1 MTDLFLLI
9 PQSDKNVVRLRFY
22 TGELFNWLAYN
33 SVLKSSAINVIGTVI
48 HVDQE
53 GRRVISEPRSLRD
66 HVEWDLASYLPVI
79 SWLLDGLHSGCT

>member
-22 TGELFNWLAYN
+22 TGELFNWLAYDN
-33 SVLKSSAINVIGTVI
+33 GSKVICHYRHRNGDPSASGMEESN
-48 HVDQE
+48 
-53 GRRVISEPRSLRD
+53 RD
-66 HVEWDLASYLPVI
+66 HVQLDLTPYLPVI